1 MLIKKMPNTADL
13 IKKNHYDTKVADI
26 ENKITKTT
34 ELVKQIVTR
43 KNRVVEKKTPDTS
56 GNQTISSIHKFIL
69 KILRSHELKSLDH
82 V

>member
-13 IKKNHYDTKVADI
+13 IIKNHYDTKVADI
-26 ENKITKTT
+26 ENKIPKTT

-43 KNRVVEKKTPDTS
+43 KNRVVEKKTP